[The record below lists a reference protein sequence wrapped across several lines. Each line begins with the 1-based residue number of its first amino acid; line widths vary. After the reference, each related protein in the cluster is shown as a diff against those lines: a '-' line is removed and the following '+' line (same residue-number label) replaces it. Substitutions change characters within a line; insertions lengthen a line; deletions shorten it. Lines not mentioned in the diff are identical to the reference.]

1 MFPYSFN
8 YQSEKES
15 FVFVQLLGTQD
26 VVQGELIYRRNL
38 VILFLGK
45 SSVVC
50 VICVLHVISIAFS
63 LIADL
68 IASPDNTGR
77 YALTYTVV

>member
-1 MFPYSFN
+1 MFPCSLN

-45 SSVVC
+45 SSVVY